1 MMKQLRLFLIILS
14 LGCMTASL
22 QAQTVVTIS
31 FHTAAD
37 QTLTVS
43 ESGKLYFSD
52 QYLYVNEGS
61 GIPYSFLLSAI
72 SKITFADG
80 TGVEDIVTDQVHIY
94 PNPAHDYIRICN
106 LQETSSIYSL
116 YSYDGRLLQSGTCQN
131 DESISL
137 SRYAKGLY
145 LLKVDG
151 LTFKISKL

>member
-14 LGCMTASL
+14 LGFMSASL

-37 QTLTVS
+37 QILTVS

-72 SKITFADG
+72 SKITFAEG
-80 TGVEDIVTDQVHIY
+80 SGVEDIVTDQIHIY
-94 PNPAHDYIRICN
+94 PNPANDYIRIHN
-106 LQETSSIYSL
+106 FQGPLSTYSL
-116 YSYDGRLLQSGTCQN
+116 YSYDGRLLLSGTCQN
-131 DESISL
+131 DEPISL